1 MRSHHCSLGASRDK
15 PGKGFSRIKKAGMTP
30 WIYSQGFLCG
40 AVDLWPIPNPN
51 FPWDFQDFGVG
62 ISAAFG
68 IWAWSRSS
76 GGKSSRVLFLI
87 FYSSRFLLD
96 EELEISRK
104 NAPWHA
110 GNAQEKLLKGN
121 PKYPVR
127 NSSWNFPTS
136 PDFLGGMKGKVWAFP
151 VRPRPFPEASI
162 KSWALLVFAELS
174 PGIC

>member
-1 MRSHHCSLGASRDK
+1 MRSHHCSLGASGDK
-15 PGKGFSRIKKAGMTP
+15 SGKGFSRIKKAGMTP

-40 AVDLWPIPNPN
+40 AVDLWRIPKPN

-76 GGKSSRVLFLI
+76 RGKSSRVLFLI
-87 FYSSRFLLD
+87 FYSRRFLLD
-96 EELEISRK
+96 EELEISQK
-104 NAPWHA
+104 
-110 GNAQEKLLKGN
+110 NAQEKLLRRN

-136 PDFLGGMKGKVWAFP
+136 PDFFGELREKFGPSPLG
-151 VRPRPFPEASI
+151 PRPFPEASI

-174 PGIC
+174 PGVCQEKSGN